1 MDKAC
6 GFCGIGEFRSDGR
19 RYYCSHCD
27 MSVWMNGLMFR
38 GVPFI
43 SEDRARKLL
52 AGRKAVFTCVSR
64 SSGRP
69 YDVEVKLS
77 AATGKLE
84 VELAPRRRKKA

>member
-6 GFCGIGEFRSDGR
+6 GFCGKGEFRSDGR
-19 RYYCSHCD
+19 RYYCSHCE

-69 YDVEVKLS
+69 YDVEVRLQ
-77 AATGKLE
+77 ADGKLD
-84 VELAPRRRKKA
+84 VDFAPRRRRKA